1 MRKTFFFLPIAV
13 IALALQNSVVA
24 RIDFPLADPSLFLIV
39 VLAWAFLEEPEFA
52 ALQGFLAGLLFDL
65 NPLSVGL
72 IGHWAFVLAALCF
85 GISEMGVQLRSS
97 RRAPLTLTVTVSAAL
112 FITLS
117 LFAVT
122 SWLISAEQGLS
133 FARTTPGTLL
143 WSAIFT
149 PLLSPLII
157 RLSTF
162 AGGAQAAGVALTS
175 PGASGTGV
183 RNG

>member
-1 MRKTFFFLPIAV
+1 MRKTIFFIPIAIV
-13 IALALQNSVVA
+13 TLALQDAVVS
-24 RIDFPLADPSLFLIV
+24 RIPFPFADPSIYLIV

-52 ALQGFLAGLLFDL
+52 ALQGFTAGLLLDL

-72 IGHWAFVLAALCF
+72 IGHWAFVLAAICY
-85 GISEMGVQLRSS
+85 GTSEMGVQLRSS
-97 RRAPLTLTVTVSAAL
+97 RRAPLTLTVTVTGAL
-112 FITLS
+112 LLS
-117 LFAVT
+117 LILFAVT

-133 FARTTPGTLL
+133 FSRTVPGVLL

-157 RLSTF
+157 RLSEF
-162 AGGAQAAGVALTS
+162 AQGTQSV
-175 PGASGTGV
+175 SGIGI